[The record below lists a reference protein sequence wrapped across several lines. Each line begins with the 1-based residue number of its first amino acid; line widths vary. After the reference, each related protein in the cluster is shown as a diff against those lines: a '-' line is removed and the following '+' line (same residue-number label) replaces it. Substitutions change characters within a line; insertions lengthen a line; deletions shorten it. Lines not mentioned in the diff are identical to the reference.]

1 MAVLN
6 RQKTVAAGMVAL
18 LVAMSAVVF
27 MPSDESDAAS
37 IYASA
42 EVIQGGSVDL
52 AAAEA
57 SLSKTGSATFIAKA
71 GYSVGLIKLQD
82 SSGST
87 VSASLWSY
95 TVANN
100 QFLFDSGTLP
110 TGTYTL
116 ELGAFKGAQVLCY
129 YSIEVKSPVTLS
141 VSDAVVIAGTSYSST
156 PVSSGHTVSV
166 SGASWLSASGNT
178 ISGTP
183 SDSDIGTYTVTV
195 SCDGQTATF
204 TISVISKLA
213 PTNTPANGVIIM
225 PS

>member
-27 MPSDESDAAS
+27 MPSDESDAAT
-37 IYASA
+37 IASA

-71 GYSVGLIKLQD
+71 GYSVGLIDLQD

-87 VSASLWSY
+87 VSTSLWSY
-95 TVANN
+95 TVSNN
-100 QFLFDSGTLP
+100 QFLFNSGSLP

-129 YSIEVKSPVTLS
+129 YSIEVKSPVTLN
-141 VSDAVVIAGTSYSST
+141 VSDAVVIAGTSFSSA

-183 SDSDIGTYTVTV
+183 SDSDVGTYTVTV
-195 SCDGQTATF
+195 SCEGQTATF

-213 PTNTPANGVIIM
+213 PLNSPLSGIKIM

>member
-42 EVIQGGSVDL
+42 EVIQGGSVDP
-52 AAAEA
+52 AEA